1 MSKPKS
7 SVQRSGIVVIHSRRC
22 PKSSRN
28 DLAGACDCKPVHEAW
43 VWDAQANKKIRKRFD
58 TPSGAKHWHEDAV
71 VALRQGALRAPTATT
86 IRSAA
91 ERLVDGMRDG
101 SILSRSRKPYKPST
115 CRDYE
120 RILNQHILCDRQLAN
135 RKLGAVRWEDMQAF
149 VDYLREQGL
158 SPSTVHNILD
168 PLRVIFHRA
177 RREIAVNP
185 MLDLELPAVSG
196 RRERIEPSTV
206 AVQMIEMLPDS
217 EQAFWAVAL
226 FVALRR
232 GELRALRVLDI
243 DFDEDVINVCRGW
256 DPVEGIIDLKSEA
269 GHRSPPMAGIVREK
283 LRAHIMRTGRRGEDF
298 VFGRTATGPF
308 YPSTVRARAMTA
320 WGWRQTCKRVPGL
333 TKGGNPKTKTEW
345 IKAREDAIE
354 PLSPHEARH
363 CAITYFIQAG
373 FTLEEARMWAGHA
386 DIRMT
391 IRYTHVQKDAQKAA
405 KRKLDAFINQGGM
418 P

>member
-22 PKSSRN
+22 PQSSRN
-28 DLAGACDCKPVHEAW
+28 TLSGPCDCRPTYEPW
-43 VWDAQANKKIRKRFD
+43 VWDTQANRKLRERFD
-58 TPSGAKHWHEDAV
+58 TLSAAKLWRQDALV
-71 VALRQGALRAPTATT
+71 GLRQGVLRAPTATT
-86 IRSAA
+86 VRSAA
-91 ERLVDGMRDG
+91 EQLVKGMRDG
-101 SILSRSRKPYKPST
+101 SILNRSRRPYRPST

-120 RILNQHILCDRQLAN
+120 RILNQYILCDCQFAN
-135 RKLGAVRWEDMQAF
+135 RKLGAVRWEHMQAF
-149 VDYLREQGL
+149 VDHLREQSL
-158 SPSTVHNILD
+158 SPSTIHNILD

-185 MLDLELPAVSG
+185 MLDLELPAVTG
-196 RRERIEPSTV
+196 RRERIEPTTV

-217 EQAFWAVAL
+217 EQALWATAL

-243 DFDEDVINVCRGW
+243 DFENDVINVRRGW
-256 DPVEGIIDLKSEA
+256 DPVEGIIELKSEA
-269 GHRSPPMAGIVREK
+269 GYRSPPMAGIVREK

-298 VFGRTATGPF
+298 VFGRTATEPF

-345 IKAREDAIE
+345 IKARKDALE

-363 CAITYFIQAG
+363 CAITYFIQSD
-373 FTLEEARMWAGHA
+373 FDMEESRAWAGHA

-405 KRKLDAFINQGGM
+405 KRKLDAFINQGGI
-418 P
+418 